1 MSRKIIMSAT
11 PIVLAAGAAVLL
23 LLGCVEVSR
32 ISDDHV
38 EPVDY
43 EKMVRLIEKPKKPAV
58 LVDVRQPKQFDQ
70 GHIPGAINIPIN
82 KLNYGDIRLAQAVNI
97 IVYSASVSDMLSRA
111 AAKTLLRLEYQNV
124 YDYRGGLAEW
134 QANHRAIEGEAGTNA
149 EANGQ

>member
-1 MSRKIIMSAT
+1 MSRKIIMSAAA
-11 PIVLAAGAAVLL
+11 IVLAAGTAVLL
-23 LLGCVEVSR
+23 TGCVEVSR

-38 EPVDY
+38 DPIDY
-43 EKMVRLIEKPKKPAV
+43 EKMVRLIETPKKPAV

-124 YDYRGGLAEW
+124 YDFRGGLAEW
-134 QANHRAIEGEAGTNA
+134 QANHQAVEGEAVSNA
-149 EANGQ
+149 GAGDE